1 MKYAKATITVKY
13 LGPTDTKPARM
24 KATCQAGSKIIPY
37 PNHVEQDS
45 AYIEAAFALIDDKG
59 LAWGPNWTMGR
70 LDNDS
75 VIFTPITCTNV
86 VEL

>member
-1 MKYAKATITVKY
+1 MKYAKATIVVKY
-13 LGPTDTKPARM
+13 LGPTNTKPARM

-37 PNHVEQDS
+37 PNDVEQDS
-45 AYIEAAFALIDDKG
+45 AYIEAAAALVDAEG
-59 LAWGPNWTMGR
+59 LAWGSKWSMGR